1 MVLLSSHLDVSPG
14 QTYSVGPPTYE
25 TWVYDLEGKS
35 IRKDRLED
43 MGPPLCLGYILS
55 SVFVSR

>member
-1 MVLLSSHLDVSPG
+1 MVLLSSHLVVSPG

-35 IRKDRLED
+35 IRKDGLEA
-43 MGPPLCLGYILS
+43 MGPLLYLGYFLS

>member
-1 MVLLSSHLDVSPG
+1 MVLLSSHLDASPG
-14 QTYSVGPPTYE
+14 QTYSVGPPIYE

-43 MGPPLCLGYILS
+43 MGPPLCLRYMLS

>member
-25 TWVYDLEGKS
+25 TWVYDLERKS
-35 IRKDRLED
+35 IRKDGLEAV
-43 MGPPLCLGYILS
+43 GPLLYLGYILS